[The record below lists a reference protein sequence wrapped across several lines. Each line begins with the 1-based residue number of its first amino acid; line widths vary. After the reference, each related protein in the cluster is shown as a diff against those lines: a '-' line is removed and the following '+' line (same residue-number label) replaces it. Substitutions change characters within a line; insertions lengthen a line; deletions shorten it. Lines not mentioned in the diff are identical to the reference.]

1 MYSGNTFVVFDP
13 AGSEDPFEL
22 IVRTF
27 GGDDVIQGKYLGDT
41 AFFDGGDGSDL
52 VVVEAGGE
60 VDGNLRVFGDF
71 VLANGVDDDRSHILF
86 DIEKVQVVEGSNG
99 RNLKTYNLENLFAR
113 FCYITF
119 YEDNYTK
126 DDSTYSVPQS
136 FGQNHFA
143 IPAKAKH
150 SPSSVTDFTFISKN
164 FEDISGDDAK
174 ENRRSFE
181 LKGDFSYSGSN
192 GLDRSG
198 GLVELQELSGTIS
211 QVDEYFG
218 EYQISTERFI
228 PRYILSGLFKTSS

>member
-1 MYSGNTFVVFDP
+1 M
-13 AGSEDPFEL
+13 
-22 IVRTF
+22 
-27 GGDDVIQGKYLGDT
+27 
-41 AFFDGGDGSDL
+41 
-52 VVVEAGGE
+52 
-60 VDGNLRVFGDF
+60 FGDF

-86 DIEKVQVVEGSNG
+86 DIEKVQVVEGSDG
-99 RNLKTYNLENLFAR
+99 RNLKTYNLENLGPSLDSS
-113 FCYITF
+113 YITF
-119 YEDNYTK
+119 YEANYTK

-143 IPAKAKH
+143 ITATLAKH
-150 SPSSVTDFTFISKN
+150 SLSSVTDFTFISKN

-192 GLDRSG
+192 GSDRSG

-218 EYQISTERFI
+218 EYQISTE
-228 PRYILSGLFKTSS
+228 